1 MDRKL
6 TGKICLCAMALIL
19 CINTNVLAGDKAKT
33 ITKNGKEFTEYIVA
47 DGESLY
53 GVSRKT
59 GVSQEDIIKFNNKAK
74 DGVKKGQ
81 KLLIPVHPTVIKN
94 NSEDSVDFII
104 HNVAPK
110 ETMYSISKQ
119 YNVTQATIAQYNP
132 TVETGLKAGQT
143 LRIPKF
149 NDKKKAAIAA
159 KKATSTLK
167 HPYSIEHIV
176 MPKETMYGI
185 SRQYGVRQEDILDM
199 NPELAD
205 GLKIGMTIRIPV
217 KPLTTS
223 SADFKKPSNDNKTAP
238 VTDTAKVTSI
248 KNEQP
253 ANAPEKK
260 QANKKSLNISV
271 LLPLMLDEPDGT
283 ISKFVEFYEG
293 ILMAAKELK
302 NKGYR
307 LTISVYD
314 TKKSEFGVQS
324 VLKNNPAIAK
334 SDYIIGP
341 AYANQVNVVAK
352 YASEKKIPVVIPF
365 TNKVP
370 EASNNPYIYQFNGR
384 EGSLFTDAA
393 EKCVS
398 EFKGKNVIV
407 VTFNNNMEDEGSE
420 FAKYLETV
428 ATRKNG
434 APYKQV
440 KFNQSTWSSVKNM
453 LSDSKENV
461 IVLATE
467 EKELVKDPLSQIG
480 SWNNDD
486 RVVSVL
492 GYESW
497 SNELFTAPETYYYT
511 QFKILNDKRFY
522 GYNVQFNQ
530 HFGHAKTRSPRFD
543 LIGRDITMSLAGE
556 TEGIQ
561 SNIKWQGK
569 DNGGKHNG
577 GCYLIKITEG
587 KKKLVK

>member
-1 MDRKL
+1 MNRRL
-6 TGKICLCAMALIL
+6 TGKICLCAAALFF
-19 CINTNVLAGDKAKT
+19 CISTNLLAGDEKTKT
-33 ITKNGKEFTEYIVA
+33 IKKNGKEFTEYTVA

-81 KLLIPVHPTVIKN
+81 KLLIPLHPTVMKN
-94 NSEDSVDFII
+94 NTEDSVEFII

-132 TVETGLKAGQT
+132 TVEMGLKAGQA
-143 LRIPKF
+143 LKIPKF
-149 NDKKKAAIAA
+149 NDKKKAALAA

-167 HPYSIEHIV
+167 HPYSVEHIV

-185 SRQYGVRQEDILDM
+185 SRQYGVKQEDILDM

-205 GLKIGMTIRIPV
+205 GLKIGMTIRIPA

-223 SADFKKPSNDNKTAP
+223 SADFKKPSNEHKTTP
-238 VTDTAKVTSI
+238 VTDSAKVTSI
-248 KNEQP
+248 STVNEI
-253 ANAPEKK
+253 EKK
-260 QANKKSLNISV
+260 QNAKTKSLNISV

-283 ISKFVEFYEG
+283 ISKFIDFYEG

-307 LTISVYD
+307 VTISVYD
-314 TKKSEFGVQS
+314 TQKSEFGVQS

-341 AYANQVNVVAK
+341 AYANQVNAVTK
-352 YASEKKIPVVIPF
+352 YGNEKKIPVIIPF
-365 TNKVP
+365 TSKVTGT
-370 EASNNPYIYQFNGR
+370 SNNPYIYQFNGK

-393 EKCVS
+393 EKCVN
-398 EFKGKNVIV
+398 EFKGKNVLIV
-407 VTFNNNMEDEGSE
+407 NFNNNIEDEGSE

-434 APYKQV
+434 APYKRI
-440 KFNQSTWSSVKNM
+440 KFNQSTWSSVKNT

-467 EKELVKDPLSQIG
+467 EKDLVKDPLSQI
-480 SWNNDD
+480 SAWNNEGLK
-486 RVVSVL
+486 VSVL

-497 SNELFTAPETYYYT
+497 SNELFTAPETYYYS
-511 QFKILNDKRFY
+511 QFKVLNDKRFY
-522 GYNVQFNQ
+522 GYNTQFNQ
-530 HFGHAKTRSPRFD
+530 HFGHPKTRTPRFD
-543 LIGRDITMSLAGE
+543 LIGRDIMMSLSGE

-577 GCYLIKITEG
+577 GCYLIKISEG